1 MSEQYLVLDPKA
13 VFEAAYCRNEQALR
27 EAISQFGHPSRL
39 RIFQITDAPDVTAD
53 FIQEPETP
61 DEEADNR
68 AYQAHRAWQRSQMT
82 RVL

>member
-1 MSEQYLVLDPKA
+1 MSEQYLVIDPEA
-13 VFEAAYCRNEQALR
+13 VFEAAYCRNEQALS

-39 RIFQITDAPDVTAD
+39 RIFQITDAPNVTAD
-53 FIQEPETP
+53 WIPAEP

-68 AYQAHRAWQRSQMT
+68 AYQAHRAWERSQMT